1 MKKSLLFL
9 SLAAVLTT
17 TAVFA
22 CQKDS
27 QSPEENTASSTTVNQ
42 ITPQK
47 LAEMMTNKD
56 FILINVHIPYAG
68 ELPNT
73 DLFIPFNDIEGNADK
88 LPKEMGA
95 KIVVYC
101 RSGGMSA
108 GASKE
113 LLDRGYTNIY
123 DLTGGMNAW
132 KNAGFELLDKSP

>member
-9 SLAAVLTT
+9 SLVAVLT

-22 CQKDS
+22 CQKDR
-27 QSPEENTASSTTVNQ
+27 QSREKNTASATVNQ
-42 ITPQK
+42 ITAQQ

-88 LPKEMGA
+88 LPKNMST
-95 KIVVYC
+95 KVVVYC
-101 RSGGMSA
+101 RSGSMSA
-108 GASKE
+108 DASKE
-113 LLDRGYTNIY
+113 LLERGYTNIY

-132 KNAGFELLDKSP
+132 KNAGYELLDKSL